1 MSSASLRTVR
11 FSGPFFCMP
20 SPATA
25 SAATAAPQP
34 QLLEGGEGFFPALVA
49 AVDAARDWIQLETY
63 IFDFHGRG
71 ADVAQALV
79 RAAKR
84 GVTVQV
90 LVDGI
95 GSAHLED
102 QTEPP
107 KGADNARVFA
117 VELAAAYER
126 DGPARLQAAGVQW
139 LRYSPLTGFWPT
151 LGILHPDQWRRLHR
165 KLCVIDQ
172 RLVFCGGVNIL
183 DDFHDPNHG
192 PLNAPRFDFTVAVH
206 GPAAAVASEAM
217 ALLWWRVQA
226 GYSAQQRHLAEAW
239 EAFKAAGFG
248 GRLRGLQAASARAG
262 ASGARPTATLLLRDN
277 LLNRNSI
284 ERAYRRAIGQA
295 RREIVIANAYFLP
308 GGRLRRALTKA
319 ARRGVKVTLLLQG
332 KYEYFMQYHAARPVY
347 GALLRAGVEIHEYE
361 ASFLHAKVAVVDGH
375 WATVGSSNLDPLSL
389 LLAREANV
397 VIDDRA
403 FAAALHK
410 RLCEAI
416 EGHGRRMDETA
427 FASRPWR
434 QRLLDQLAYALMRL
448 ALLLTR
454 HRY

>member
-1 MSSASLRTVR
+1 
-11 FSGPFFCMP
+11 MP
-20 SPATA
+20 SAAKA
-25 SAATAAPQP
+25 SIASTAPQP

-49 AVDAARDWIQLETY
+49 AVDAARDWVQLETY

-71 ADVAQALV
+71 ADVATALM
-79 RAAKR
+79 RAAQR

-102 QTEPP
+102 
-107 KGADNARVFA
+107 
-117 VELAAAYER
+117 
-126 DGPARLQAAGVQW
+126 GPARMQAAGVQW
-139 LRYSPLTGFWPT
+139 QRYSPLTGRWPT

-172 RLVFCGGVNIL
+172 QQVFCGGVNIL

-192 PLNAPRFDFTVAVH
+192 PLSAPRFDFTVAVH
-206 GPAAAVASEAM
+206 GPAATVASEAM

-226 GYSAQQRHLAEAW
+226 GYSAQQRHLTEAW
-239 EAFKAAGFG
+239 EAFKTAGFG
-248 GRLRGLQAASARAG
+248 GRLRGLQALASAKANGSQRAS
-262 ASGARPTATLLLRDN
+262 AALLLRDN
-277 LLNRNSI
+277 FLNRNTI

-295 RREIVIANAYFLP
+295 RQEIVIANAYFLP
-308 GGRLRRALTKA
+308 GGRLRRALIKA

-347 GALLRAGVEIHEYE
+347 GALLKAGVEIHEYE

-397 VIDDRA
+397 VIDDRT
-403 FAAALHK
+403 FAAALRK

-416 EGHGRRMDETA
+416 EGHGRRMDESV

-454 HRY
+454 QRY